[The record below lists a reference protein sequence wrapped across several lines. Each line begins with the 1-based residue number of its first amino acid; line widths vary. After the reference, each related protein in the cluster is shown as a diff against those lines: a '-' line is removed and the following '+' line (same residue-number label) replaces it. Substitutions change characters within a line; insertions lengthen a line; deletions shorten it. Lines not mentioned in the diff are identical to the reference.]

1 MLDLGGFMKETVEK
15 ILLDTIARNE
25 ELNVVK
31 DDIISAYECIKGTY
45 SAGGTLFV
53 CGNGG
58 SCADSEHIVGELL
71 KSFKKMRPIDADVA
85 KNLLTMGED
94 GKTLAESLEGG
105 LPAISL
111 SSHPALNSAFIND
124 KNPLMYY
131 AQQLLGLGKKGDTL
145 MVLSTSGNAQNCLY
159 AVLTAK
165 AMGIK
170 TILLSGK
177 TGGKIKN
184 VADVSVV
191 VPANETYLVQ
201 ELHLPIYHCLCAML
215 EEEFF

>member
-1 MLDLGGFMKETVEK
+1 MKETVK
-15 ILLDTIARNE
+15 DILEQAIEHHPKLDLVKNE
-25 ELNVVK
+25 
-31 DDIISAYECIKGTY
+31 IY
-45 SAGGTLFV
+45 SAFITICETYKNNGTLFV

-71 KSFKKMRPIDADVA
+71 KSFKKCRTINA
-85 KNLLTMGED
+85 KIKASLAEMGED
-94 GKTLAESLEGG
+94 GIALAESLEGG
-105 LPAISL
+105 LSAVAL
-111 SSHPALNSAFIND
+111 SSHSALNSAFIND
-124 KNPLMYY
+124 KHPLMYY
-131 AQQLLGLGKKGDTL
+131 AQQLLGLAKSSDTL

-165 AMGIK
+165 AIGMK

-177 TGGKIKN
+177 TGGKIKE
-184 VADVSVV
+184 VADISII
-191 VPANETYLVQ
+191 VPEDETYLVQ

>member
-1 MLDLGGFMKETVEK
+1 MKATVVGILEKTIERNPKLDSVKNEICSAFSTICETYK
-15 ILLDTIARNE
+15 NH
-25 ELNVVK
+25 
-31 DDIISAYECIKGTY
+31 
-45 SAGGTLFV
+45 GTLFV

-71 KSFKKMRPIDADVA
+71 KSFKKCRPIDAKIKA
-85 KNLLTMGED
+85 SLAEMGED
-94 GKTLAESLEGG
+94 GIALAESLEGG
-105 LPAISL
+105 LSAVAL
-111 SSHPALNSAFIND
+111 SSHSALNSAFIND
-124 KNPLMYY
+124 KHPLMYY
-131 AQQLLGLGKKGDTL
+131 AQQLLGLAKSSDTL

-165 AMGIK
+165 AIGMK

-177 TGGKIKN
+177 TGGKIKE
-184 VADVSVV
+184 VADISII
-191 VPANETYLVQ
+191 VPEDETYLVQ

>member
-1 MLDLGGFMKETVEK
+1 MKETVNNILEK
-15 ILLDTIARNE
+15 TIERNP
-25 ELNVVK
+25 ELSGLKN
-31 DDIISAYECIKGTY
+31 DIISAFEAIAQTY
-45 SAGGTLFV
+45 KNGGTLFV

-58 SCADSEHIVGELL
+58 SCSDSEHIVGELM
-71 KSFKKMRPIDADVA
+71 KSFKKYRPIDSAVKA
-85 KNLLTMGED
+85 NLMAMGED
-94 GKTLAESLEGG
+94 GIALANNLEGG
-105 LPAISL
+105 LPAVAL
-111 SSHPALNSAFIND
+111 SSHPSLSSAFIND
-124 KNPLMYY
+124 KNPLMCY
-131 AQQLLGLGKKGDTL
+131 AQQLSVMGKKGDVL

-170 TILLSGK
+170 TVLLAGK
-177 TGGKIKN
+177 TGGKIKD

-215 EEEFF
+215 EEEYF